1 LDGEYGICEKEI
13 ALQALGCLIS
23 NVDNDLS
30 ADYPM
35 IFMRVKDVVST
46 ASTSHYNGYGRVEA
60 HAADVLSR
68 MLLRN
73 ATAIPLQDVRFESSR
88 PLN

>member
-1 LDGEYGICEKEI
+1 LDGEYPNDEKRL
-13 ALQALGCLIS
+13 ALLALGLLVS
-23 NVDNDLS
+23 NVNNDLS

-35 IFMRVKDVVST
+35 IFMRVKDVVGT
-46 ASTSHYNGYGRVEA
+46 TSTSHDEYDRVKVN
-60 HAADVLSR
+60 AADVLSR